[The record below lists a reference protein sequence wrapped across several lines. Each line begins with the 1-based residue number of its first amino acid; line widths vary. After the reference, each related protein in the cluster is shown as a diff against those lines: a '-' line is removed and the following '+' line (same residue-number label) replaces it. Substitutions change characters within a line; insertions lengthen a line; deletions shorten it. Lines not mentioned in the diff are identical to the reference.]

1 MNTFANGLYLF
12 NFRWQN
18 CSLFGGNLQP
28 TNKYA
33 LLEAEINKLSPE
45 HVDSLAVSDVT
56 ELF

>member
-28 TNKYA
+28 YPLIWERMLKSS
-33 LLEAEINKLSPE
+33 KGSP
-45 HVDSLAVSDVT
+45 
-56 ELF
+56 